1 VTRLSAFRLSDPAL
15 RQVLAW
21 LVIVLLVVPVGGA
34 LWLGVAHRESPCILC
49 WAQRTSMVLIALVT
63 LFIVRWGPRPRY
75 LGMLV
80 LLGSWGLFMSLRH
93 SALHLA
99 RDIGQGF
106 AGAIL
111 GVHTY
116 VWSAFIHW
124 VVLLAAGALLV
135 VVKGPLEARPGVA
148 PGRAG
153 RFAMALLVVLAG
165 ANAVQ
170 AFIST
175 GPPPFVGQGD
185 PVRLSLDPNRWVW
198 SLADLGGG
206 LSLRGSWSVPE
217 PKPGDVVGDGD
228 PETGPIVAPD
238 TLPVRRWTRVPP
250 GVKGTVT
257 GFAAVAGRAVVVTDR
272 YEVAMLEGDL
282 SRVRHRVVIDRG
294 FSVDLSTPAGA
305 AFLGHDTVAVVSTNK
320 SYVLLRA
327 DPHADAA
334 REWRHFLETDGTVT
348 ELRRSRFGTVRA
360 RQQYVLS
367 LAYHSA
373 AGELVT
379 VSVPSE
385 RHPRL
390 VVSRFDRG
398 DWTLS
403 SEFVPRLADGLKLRG
418 PERGLHEYLV
428 TGAAVVDGRLY
439 ALSARH
445 STLLVIDLEERSVA
459 AVYAVPELERPVG
472 LGFDGATLLIA
483 QADGRVAV
491 LESIVPES
499 LQAAAGAASPART
512 GTPAGR

>member
-1 VTRLSAFRLSDPAL
+1 VTGLPGLRLSDAAL

-21 LVIVLLVVPVGGA
+21 LVIVLLAVPVGGA
-34 LWLGVAHRESPCILC
+34 LWLGVAHGESPCILC
-49 WAQRTSMVLIALVT
+49 WAQRTSMVLIALVA

-80 LLGSWGLFMSLRH
+80 LLGSWGVFMSLRH

-116 VWSAFIHW
+116 VWAGLIHW
-124 VVLLAAGALLV
+124 VVLLTAGALLLV
-135 VVKGPLEARPGVA
+135 LEGPLEARPGVA
-148 PGRAG
+148 PGRLG
-153 RFAMALLVVLAG
+153 RFAMAFLVVLAG

-175 GPPPFVGQGD
+175 GPPPFMGQGD
-185 PVRLSLDPNRWVW
+185 PVRLSLDPTRWVW
-198 SLADLGGG
+198 SMAELGGG
-206 LSLRGSWSVPE
+206 LSLRGSWTVPE
-217 PKPGDVVGDGD
+217 PEPGDLIVDGD
-228 PETGPIVAPD
+228 PDTGPFAALD
-238 TLPVRRWTRVPP
+238 TLPVRRWARVPS
-250 GVKGTVT
+250 GVEGTLT
-257 GFAAVAGRAVVVTDR
+257 GFAADAGGAVVVTDR
-272 YEVAMLEGDL
+272 YEVAVLEADL

-294 FSVDLSTPAGA
+294 FSIDLTTLAGA
-305 AFLGHDTVAVVSTNK
+305 AFLGPDTVAVVSTNK
-320 SYVLLRA
+320 SYVLLRVDA
-327 DPHADAA
+327 DADAA

-348 ELRRSRFGTVRA
+348 ELRRSRFATFRA

-367 LAYHSA
+367 LAYDSA
-373 AGELVT
+373 ARELVT

-390 VVSRFDRG
+390 VVSRFDRA

-403 SEFVPRLADGLKLRG
+403 SEFTPEPVDGLKPRE
-418 PERGLHEYLV
+418 PERGLHGYVV
-428 TGAAVVDGRLY
+428 TGAAVADGRLY

-445 STLLVIDLEERSVA
+445 STLLVIDLENESVTA
-459 AVYAVPELERPVG
+459 AYVVPALQRPVG
-472 LGFDGATLLIA
+472 LGLDGDTLLIA

-491 LESIVPES
+491 VARPVP
-499 LQAAAGAASPART
+499 
-512 GTPAGR
+512 

>member
-1 VTRLSAFRLSDPAL
+1 MTRSPTFRLSDTAL

-21 LVIVLLVVPVGGA
+21 LVIVLLAVPVGGA
-34 LWLGVAHRESPCILC
+34 LWLGVAHGESPCILC
-49 WAQRTSMVLIALVT
+49 WAQRTSMVLIALVA

-80 LLGSWGLFMSLRH
+80 LLGSWGVFMSLRH

-116 VWSAFIHW
+116 VWAAFIHW
-124 VVLLAAGALLV
+124 VVLLAAGALLL

-153 RFAMALLVVLAG
+153 RFAMAFLVVLAG

-175 GPPPFVGQGD
+175 GPPPFMGQGD
-185 PVRLSLDPNRWVW
+185 PIRMSLDPERWVW
-198 SLADLGGG
+198 SMAELGGG
-206 LSLRGSWSVPE
+206 LSLRGSWTVPE
-217 PKPGDVVGDGD
+217 PEPGDLVVDDD
-228 PETGPIVAPD
+228 PETGPLVDLD
-238 TLPVRRWTRVPP
+238 TLPVSRWARLPA
-250 GVKGTVT
+250 GVEGTPT
-257 GFAAVAGRAVVVTDR
+257 GFAAAAGGAAVVTDG

-294 FSVDLSTPAGA
+294 FSIDLTTLAGA
-305 AFLGHDTVAVVSTNK
+305 AFLGPDTVAVVSTNK
-320 SYVLLRA
+320 SYALLQA
-327 DPHADAA
+327 DPEADAA
-334 REWRHFLETDGTVT
+334 LEWRHFLETDGTVT
-348 ELRRSRFGTVRA
+348 ELRRSRFATIRA

-367 LAYHSA
+367 LAYDSA
-373 AGELVT
+373 AAELVT
-379 VSVPSE
+379 MSIPSE

-403 SEFVPRLADGLKLRG
+403 SEFTPRLADRLMLRS
-418 PERGLHEYLV
+418 PERGLHEYIV
-428 TGAAVVDGRLY
+428 TGAAVADGRLY
-439 ALSARH
+439 ALSAAH
-445 STLLVIDLEERSVA
+445 STLLVIDLEEESVTA
-459 AVYAVPELERPVG
+459 AYAVPELERPVG
-472 LGFDGATLLIA
+472 LGLVGGMLLVG

-491 LESIVPES
+491 VVR
-499 LQAAAGAASPART
+499 PA
-512 GTPAGR
+512 P

>member
-1 VTRLSAFRLSDPAL
+1 MTRAGSFRLSDAAL

-21 LVIVLLVVPVGGA
+21 LVIVLLAVPVGGA
-34 LWLGVAHRESPCILC
+34 LWLGVAHGESPCILC
-49 WAQRTSMVLIALVT
+49 WAQRTSMVLIALVA

-80 LLGSWGLFMSLRH
+80 LLGSWGVFMSLRH

-116 VWSAFIHW
+116 VWAGFIHW

-135 VVKGPLEARPGVA
+135 VVRGPLEARPGVA

-175 GPPPFVGQGD
+175 GPPPFMGQGD
-185 PVRLSLDPNRWVW
+185 PIRLSLDPHRWVW
-198 SLADLGGG
+198 SMAELGGG
-206 LSLRGSWSVPE
+206 LSLRGSWTVPE
-217 PKPGDVVGDGD
+217 PEPGDLVVDGD
-228 PETGPIVAPD
+228 PETGPIVALD
-238 TLPVRRWTRVPP
+238 TLPVRRWARVPP
-250 GVKGTVT
+250 GVEGTLT
-257 GFAAVAGRAVVVTDR
+257 GFAAAAGGAVVVTDGF
-272 YEVAMLEGDL
+272 EVAVLERDL

-294 FSVDLSTPAGA
+294 FSIDLTTLAGA
-305 AFLGHDTVAVVSTNK
+305 AFLGPDTVAVVSTNK

-327 DPHADAA
+327 DPDADAA
-334 REWRHFLETDGTVT
+334 REWRHFLETDGTIT
-348 ELRRSRFGTVRA
+348 EVRRSRFATVRA

-367 LAYHSA
+367 LAYDPD

-390 VVSRFDRG
+390 VVSRFDRE

-403 SEFVPRLADGLKLRG
+403 SEFTPSRVDGLMLRS

-428 TGAAVVDGRLY
+428 TGTAVADGRLY

-445 STLLVIDLEERSVA
+445 STLLVIDLEKESITA
-459 AVYAVPELERPVG
+459 AYAVPTLERPVG
-472 LGFDGATLLIA
+472 LGLDGNTLLIA
-483 QADGRVAV
+483 QADGRIAV
-491 LESIVPES
+491 VERPV
-499 LQAAAGAASPART
+499 Q
-512 GTPAGR
+512 